1 MKKIKY
7 IIFIGAIFVCN
18 IIFANVPQKI
28 KITNIHKEGGRGMLF
43 GLCEPRYDRVVKTI
57 AIQYAVNPYN
67 GDVYEIT
74 ITTLSCTGNG
84 WAKCRLSV
92 AESSFNYN
100 GTNISEKIFDENTN
114 LLIDQ
119 VDKNLEQGV
128 YTGKAAKKVA
138 IKAGGK
144 QFLFLFEATWK
155 NGNENGDADIE
166 INVSDITAYSN
177 VIAGSAN
184 GSAVS
189 IK

>member
-18 IIFANVPQKI
+18 IIFADVPQI
-28 KITNIHKEGGRGMLF
+28 RMMIIHKEGGRRILF
-43 GLCEPRYDRVVKTI
+43 GLCEPRYDKVIKTE
-57 AIQYAVNPYN
+57 ALEHEVNPYN
-67 GDVYEIT
+67 GEVYDIR
-74 ITTLSCTGNG
+74 IIKLSCTEKG
-84 WAKCRLSV
+84 WAKCQLSV
-92 AESSFNYN
+92 AETHINYN
-100 GTNISEKIFDENTN
+100 GVNISEKIFDENTN

-128 YTGKAAKKVA
+128 YTGKASKKVA

-166 INVSDITAYSN
+166 IKVSDITAYSN